1 MKKIIL
7 IIFVFVLV
15 FIIYYLNLDKRVY
28 VLSIGD
34 YIIKNNNYADNLGK
48 KLENNVIY
56 SNDGDY
62 RIIDLINDIK
72 DNKEFSYNRREYTLD
87 NTLIKADIIFISIG
101 MNDLRYNKN
110 NNNYD
115 YIDEVIKDLAELLK
129 LIRKYSKEKIYIFNY
144 YNLGDM
150 TNYVNRRL
158 DNISNKYKIN
168 VIDISDIKSIE
179 LNNNDYN
186 NINNRIKNFTN
197 LKK

>member
-197 LKK
+197 